1 MLSSIEKFCRNYPL
15 ILVGIVLWAG
25 IAVANLTSHT
35 EALLDAV
42 LLALDSD
49 ADGNITDETWYI
61 TFNSKESGTS
71 NDFDPDRLAGDTTDD
86 DLIDPD
92 IVNIT
97 SIDIKYDASTSAGHP
112 LNSDDTYSGM
122 PLTGINAGESISQW
136 DMVYYDTTA
145 TEWLIADA
153 DASGEAPAWGI
164 AVSAGTDGNAL
175 DVLQKGFVRNDAWTW
190 TPGAKL
196 YLDDTTPGGL
206 TETAPST
213 STDIVQPVGVVYTAD
228 IIWINVDPV
237 FNYTR
242 VQ

>member
-1 MLSSIEKFCRNYPL
+1 MDVKF
-15 ILVGIVLWAG
+15 
-25 IAVANLTSHT
+25 
-35 EALLDAV
+35 
-42 LLALDSD
+42 
-49 ADGNITDETWYI
+49 
-61 TFNSKESGTS
+61 
-71 NDFDPDRLAGDTTDD
+71 
-86 DLIDPD
+86 
-92 IVNIT
+92 
-97 SIDIKYDASTSAGHP
+97 DASTAAGHP

-122 PLTGINAGESISQW
+122 PLTGINAGEAISQW

-190 TPGAKL
+190 TPGAQIF
-196 YLDDTTPGGL
+196 LDDTTPGGL

-213 STDIVQPVGVVYTAD
+213 STDIVQPVGVAYTAD